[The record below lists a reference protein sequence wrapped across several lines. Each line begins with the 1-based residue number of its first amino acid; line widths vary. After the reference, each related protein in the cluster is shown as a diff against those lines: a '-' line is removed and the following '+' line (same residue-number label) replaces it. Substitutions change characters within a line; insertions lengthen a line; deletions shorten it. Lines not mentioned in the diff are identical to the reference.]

1 MMSRHQYEEVMRYID
16 EFYPKY
22 SDPFDIKEKADE
34 KRIELGEA
42 NKKKY
47 FNKLFEGLKE
57 TLKGYCVRD
66 YCDDDFP
73 SLSFY
78 ILLHKDQDVL
88 DDDRELLKS
97 LGGVQFDLRVHIS
110 MISPYFCM
118 FVQKTLYELDRDN
131 ETWFFSIY
139 NGMDDEGVIWR
150 VRDYLISLGL
160 KEIKLDDSLV
170 IVDDRETDCT
180 ELGKTT
186 IYDCLFD
193 NIGTESRIRGWREY
207 KETPERAIVT
217 EPDIDWDSLRYDP
230 DKAEE

>member
-22 SDPFDIKEKADE
+22 SDPLDIKEKTDE

-118 FVQKTLYELDRDN
+118 FVQKTLYELDGDN

>member
-22 SDPFDIKEKADE
+22 SDPLDIKEKTDE

-73 SLSFY
+73 GLSFY

-118 FVQKTLYELDRDN
+118 FVQKTLYELDGDN